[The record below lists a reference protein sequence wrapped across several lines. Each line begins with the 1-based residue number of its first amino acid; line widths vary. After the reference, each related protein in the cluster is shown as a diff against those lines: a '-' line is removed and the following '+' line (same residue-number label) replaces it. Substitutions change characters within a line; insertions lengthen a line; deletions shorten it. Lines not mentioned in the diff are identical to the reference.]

1 MRQKDVDEHKIQQRQ
16 SDPAYQQK
24 KMFWG
29 KRWWLKKR
37 TNKSRLY
44 PLGALSIVG
53 KDNQG
58 RKIILPTGYF
68 EKTGI
73 SIKKVSV
80 SNEITSDFLQAVSDK
95 LAPYKFVAK
104 PAKHKF

>member
-1 MRQKDVDEHKIQQRQ
+1 MRQKDDDTRLQRQ

-24 KMFWG
+24 RLFWQ

-80 SNEITSDFLQAVSDK
+80 SNEITSDFMQAVSDK
-95 LAPYKFVAK
+95 LTPYKFHGK
-104 PAKHKF
+104 PQKHKF